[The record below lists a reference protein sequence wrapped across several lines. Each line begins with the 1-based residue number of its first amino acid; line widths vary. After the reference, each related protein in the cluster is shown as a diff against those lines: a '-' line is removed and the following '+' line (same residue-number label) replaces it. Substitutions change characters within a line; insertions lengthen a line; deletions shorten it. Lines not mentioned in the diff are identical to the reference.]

1 MPARKLM
8 RSMVEKLDP
17 GPALYEVQDTVV
29 KGLSLRV
36 SPSGVKAYTLRYR
49 PKGGGRGVNPRRIP
63 IGRHPAITPEQ
74 ARDIAIAA
82 LAEVA
87 AGRDPAPKLHAASQ
101 TVGEILD
108 AYATSLKGRASYR
121 VVESDVRLHLKP
133 AFGRILIAGLTAE
146 RVREF
151 HQRLTR
157 AGTVRRA
164 GACIT
169 TLRTALR
176 RAGVDPAPAMGV
188 KATTWRR
195 RRRAASL
202 DELRRFFVACD
213 DALASGEVWPWAVY
227 LFLLLVFTG
236 ARPAEI
242 RTARWSDVDL
252 GSGQLVRREHKTAAK
267 GEDRVIELT
276 DPALRILE
284 RIPRITGSPYLI
296 PGKRPGEPL
305 KIYDKPWRWIKERAG
320 LGDLWVYD
328 LRRTFASMGLGA
340 GLSLAQ
346 IGKALGH
353 SHASTTDGY
362 AWLQPTDRR
371 RVAETIG
378 SALAALASH
387 VPATPPEDR
396 GDT

>member
-1 MPARKLM
+1 MAARRLM
-8 RSMVEKLDP
+8 RSMIEKLPP
-17 GPALYEVQDTVV
+17 GSALYEVQDTVV
-29 KGLSLRV
+29 RGLALRV
-36 SPSGVKAYTLRYR
+36 SPGGVKAYTLRYR
-49 PKGGGRGVNPRRIP
+49 PKGSGRAGRVRRIP
-63 IGRHPAITPEQ
+63 IGRHPTITPEQ

-87 AGRDPAPKLHAASQ
+87 AGRDPAPKLQSAGR

-108 AYATSLKGRASYR
+108 AYTASLKGRASYR

-133 AFGRILIAGLTAE
+133 ALGRIQVAGLTGE
-146 RVREF
+146 RIREF

-157 AGTVRRA
+157 AGKVRRA

-176 RAGVDPAPAMGV
+176 RAGADPAPAMVV
-188 KATTWRR
+188 KAVTWRR

-213 DALASGEVWPWAVY
+213 DALTSGEVWPWAVY
-227 LFLLLVFTG
+227 LFLLLVLTG

-252 GSGQLVRREHKTAAK
+252 GSGRLVRREHKMAAK

-284 RIPRITGSPYLI
+284 RIPRIAQSPYLI

-305 KIYDKPWRWIKERAG
+305 KVYDKPWRWIKERAG

-328 LRRTFASMGLGA
+328 LRRTYASMGLGA
-340 GLSLAQ
+340 GLTLAQ
-346 IGKALGH
+346 IGKTLGH

-362 AWLQPTDRR
+362 AWLQPSDRR
-371 RVAETIG
+371 QAAERVAERI
-378 SALAALASH
+378 AALAS
-387 VPATPPEDR
+387 PALPKPPEDHD
-396 GDT
+396 DT